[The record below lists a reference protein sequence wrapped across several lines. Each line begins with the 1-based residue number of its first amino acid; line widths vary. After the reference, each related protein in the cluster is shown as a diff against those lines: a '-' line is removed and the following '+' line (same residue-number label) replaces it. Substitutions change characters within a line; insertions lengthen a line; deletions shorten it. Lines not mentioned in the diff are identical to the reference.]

1 LGLLKGLVLLDCC
14 DTLPRS
20 TDEEEEG
27 KIGVIQEISAN
38 YPEEDE
44 ARNN

>member
-1 LGLLKGLVLLDCC
+1 VT
-14 DTLPRS
+14 TLPRS
-20 TDEEEEG
+20 IDEEEEG
-27 KIGVIQEISAN
+27 KIGVTQEISAN